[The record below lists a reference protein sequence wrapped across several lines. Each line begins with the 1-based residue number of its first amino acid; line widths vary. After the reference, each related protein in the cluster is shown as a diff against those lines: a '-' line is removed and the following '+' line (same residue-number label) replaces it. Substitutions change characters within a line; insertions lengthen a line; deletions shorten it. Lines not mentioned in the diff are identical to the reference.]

1 MRSHFTT
8 PTHTGAVFQEQ
19 QMAPVCGSWR
29 SENTWSLWLVQ
40 YPQTDQKKHA
50 RPTSPSRA
58 LIYTGK
64 PKRSIG
70 LALGS
75 HYLYFIHQDSTQEG
89 FRSLEVGFGGRF
101 RHIQS
106 LTDLREA

>member
-1 MRSHFTT
+1 MISKFMRN
-8 PTHTGAVFQEQ
+8 
-19 QMAPVCGSWR
+19 C
-29 SENTWSLWLVQ
+29 LVQ

-89 FRSLEVGFGGRF
+89 FRSLEVGFGGRLW
-101 RHIQS
+101 HIQC
-106 LTDLREA
+106 LPDLREAELASITQENHGTELHR